1 MTTRIDAVGN
11 DRSMLSDLDVPPED
25 LLRELRAVVAG
36 FRREILPLLDPAA
49 ADDVVPALQIVAEEL
64 ASLIGRLE
72 AVEAEVLQRPYAAD
86 VRHRAGGLLTAA
98 NALSEVATRLTAAI
112 AHEAVR

>member
-11 DRSMLSDLDVPPED
+11 DRSILSDLDVPPED
-25 LLRELRAVVAG
+25 LLRELRSAVNR
-36 FRREILPLLDPAA
+36 FRREIRPLLDPVA
-49 ADDVVPALQIVAEEL
+49 ADDVVPALRIVAEEL

-72 AVEAEVLQRPYAAD
+72 AVEAEILQRPYAAD

-98 NALSEVATRLTAAI
+98 NALSEVATRLTAVI
-112 AHEAVR
+112 TDKAVR